1 MIHVSLLGSGAY
13 RPSLACYLNRL
24 CRKPHITNVPKY
36 ILGIYPIYKRVVNTR
51 ACMNTHYAIAINYRE
66 LD

>member
-13 RPSLACYLNRL
+13 RPPRQCKPQFH

-36 ILGIYPIYKRVVNTR
+36 ILGIYPTYKRVVNT
-51 ACMNTHYAIAINYRE
+51 
-66 LD
+66 